1 MISPDSHS
9 RYPPALT
16 PSRPAYTA
24 DTFDPFGVTVQVS
37 VTVYGVT
44 SVVTS
49 VRGACCA
56 AAASASGAGAGA
68 GLGSASG
75 PVGAVSVSACCGPG
89 AAASE
94 PAASEAAASEA
105 AASEAAV
112 ATTSGLRPPPMGSA
126 CPATVSKDAAS
137 AKTRS
142 APVAGEADTLTNV
155 VSAMTAAAESAVVSR
170 AVLRGAVIGYSRGLR
185 RPEGP
190 VRRASSG
197 WGGRPAGTIPVWSR
211 TGYRDSMGSRPWA
224 KLGLGGEA
232 AARAPYRSGRRTL
245 AGSGDSRRVA
255 CLAERFGGPVRRG
268 GRQDE
273 VDRS

>member
-1 MISPDSHS
+1 MISADSHAPC
-9 RYPPALT
+9 PPALT

-37 VTVYGVT
+37 VAVYGVT
-44 SVVTS
+44 SVETS
-49 VRGACCA
+49 VRGDCAA
-56 AAASASGAGAGA
+56 AAASASGAGSAA
-68 GLGSASG
+68 GLGAASG
-75 PVGAVSVSACCGPG
+75 AAGDASVSACCGV
-89 AAASE
+89 
-94 PAASEAAASEA
+94 EAAASEA
-105 AASEAAV
+105 AASEAGASEEAAPEEAG

-197 WGGRPAGTIPVWSR
+197 GGGRRAGTVPVW
-211 TGYRDSMGSRPWA
+211 
-224 KLGLGGEA
+224 
-232 AARAPYRSGRRTL
+232 
-245 AGSGDSRRVA
+245 
-255 CLAERFGGPVRRG
+255 
-268 GRQDE
+268 
-273 VDRS
+273 

>member
-1 MISPDSHS
+1 MIPPAPPP

-56 AAASASGAGAGA
+56 AAASASGAG
-68 GLGSASG
+68 LGSASG
-75 PVGAVSVSACCGPG
+75 PVGDVSVSACCGLG
-89 AAASE
+89 A
-94 PAASEAAASEA
+94 AASEAAASEA
-105 AASEAAV
+105 AASEGAASEAAV

-155 VSAMTAAAESAVVSR
+155 VSAMT
-170 AVLRGAVIGYSRGLR
+170 
-185 RPEGP
+185 
-190 VRRASSG
+190 
-197 WGGRPAGTIPVWSR
+197 
-211 TGYRDSMGSRPWA
+211 
-224 KLGLGGEA
+224 
-232 AARAPYRSGRRTL
+232 
-245 AGSGDSRRVA
+245 
-255 CLAERFGGPVRRG
+255 
-268 GRQDE
+268 
-273 VDRS
+273 